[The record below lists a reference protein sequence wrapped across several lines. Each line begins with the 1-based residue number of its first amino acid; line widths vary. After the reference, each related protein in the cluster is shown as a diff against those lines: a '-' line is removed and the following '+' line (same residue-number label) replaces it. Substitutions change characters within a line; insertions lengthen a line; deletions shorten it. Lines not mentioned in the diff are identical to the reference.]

1 MYTLLKKT
9 RKHNKMKKTSYPS
22 TREVNKYFDLIRCTL
37 STQTPSRESTHTH
50 THREFVLTWHFSLVM
65 GFCVK
70 PLLEALVFTGN
81 SSTPQT
87 SLKRYIKTYL
97 YLAEWHLCGD
107 MFDPSTRA
115 FQSVQTVRKIH
126 DTVRGNMEK
135 DMPKQKW
142 MTQYDMC
149 LVQTG
154 FMGSLVVTPHAFGMH
169 LNDSEV
175 DDYVYFWKCV
185 ARQLGVMDTYNLC
198 GVDYKTSESITWE
211 VIDKVVI
218 PSEVTVPEPDY
229 DTIVSAYVDGANSVF
244 PCLKLWSLRA
254 MNAYTYHCLGQKMP
268 GPKLSC
274 SDSLRLL
281 FYKTL
286 MFLLRWAPGVALLG
300 NAVALCA
307 TYALIRNDD
316 GRVRDTEGGSC
327 PVVGTTTCNTSK
339 KKKKKTCPASSF
351 SKRRQESRCI
361 QILRGLVLLLGSI
374 GLLLLIIFWI
384 LVVVFG
390 IGYAARLICLYL
402 FC

>member
-1 MYTLLKKT
+1 M
-9 RKHNKMKKTSYPS
+9 
-22 TREVNKYFDLIRCTL
+22 
-37 STQTPSRESTHTH
+37 
-50 THREFVLTWHFSLVM
+50 
-65 GFCVK
+65 K